1 MNHLIRRLPLLIGL
15 AAATAASGQTVL
27 HIDASAP
34 AKTPLENFLQMGAS
48 VSPSGERIGANS
60 QYLTCNGKPW
70 MPVMGEFHYS
80 RTPANEWETELRKMK
95 AAGIDIVASY
105 IMWNHHEAQD
115 GRFDWKGTRDLRR
128 FVQLAAKEGLD
139 VVVRVG
145 PWVHAEVRSR
155 RHPRLGG

>member
-105 IMWNHHEAQD
+105 IMCNHHEAQD